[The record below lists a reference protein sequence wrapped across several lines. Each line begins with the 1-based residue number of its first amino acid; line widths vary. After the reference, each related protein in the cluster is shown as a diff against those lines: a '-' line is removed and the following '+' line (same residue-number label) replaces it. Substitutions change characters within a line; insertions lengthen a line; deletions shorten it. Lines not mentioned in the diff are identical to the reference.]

1 MTTYHSP
8 PRHVYLFNKKAKPE
22 TVTVMN
28 KDKVRGVYER
38 HHSGGW
44 KLAPQKLE
52 K

>member
-8 PRHVYLFNKKAKPE
+8 PRHVYLFNKKAQPE
-22 TVTVMN
+22 TVTVMV

-44 KLAPQKLE
+44 KPAPQKLE